1 MVQAKGVRPN
11 KGGDGGMTSAQLM
24 AAADQLGPVALDAAS
39 ITDEHGF
46 ADGNLL
52 SDWARRAV
60 PAPPRVVCQRA
71 LFALAVPNLWSA
83 LLQAGEHVW
92 LRYRDTTAN
101 PVVHRS
107 FPAELNPSSEL
118 AAVVAVVEGKEVAA
132 ALIRQVEAL
141 LPPAED
147 VLGVEA
153 LQGDRSGVAV
163 RLRREDDRFESRSR
177 QEVLA
182 WALGL
187 DDPVTES
194 VEPDAVTIACFG
206 DHDQVVRALVTADSW
221 QRRAAV
227 RSELFAHLDEVALE
241 HAPAAPT
248 WDAFTDALDNAGI
261 VWEGDDR
268 QEDPCGDRATIDR
281 IDLGEGVAHRFLM
294 WEFPYNDEPSGWLG
308 DCAPSTQARFL
319 RALEW
324 AQRHPDKWSPH
335 LIQHPM
341 AKRQPWGPQVDW

>member
-1 MVQAKGVRPN
+1 
-11 KGGDGGMTSAQLM
+11 MTSAQLM
-24 AAADQLGPVALDAAS
+24 AAADQLGPVTLDAAS

-52 SDWARRAV
+52 SDWARAAV

-71 LFALAVPNLWSA
+71 LFALAVPNLRSA
-83 LLQAGEHVW
+83 LVRVGMHVW

-101 PVVHRS
+101 PVVHWR
-107 FPAELNPSSEL
+107 FPAELNPPAEFEN
-118 AAVVAVVEGKEVAA
+118 VVVVVEGKDVAD
-132 ALIRQVEAL
+132 ALIRQAEAL

-153 LQGDRSGVAV
+153 LRGDRSGVAV

-182 WALGL
+182 WMLGL
-187 DDPVTES
+187 DEPVTES

-206 DHDQVVRALVTADSW
+206 DHDEVVRALVTADSW
-221 QRRAAV
+221 QRRAV
-227 RSELFAHLDEVALE
+227 LRSELFAHLDEVALE
-241 HAPAAPT
+241 RAPAAPT
-248 WDAFTDALDNAGI
+248 WNAFTDALDHAGI
-261 VWEGDDR
+261 VWEGGDR

-281 IDLGEGVAHRFLM
+281 IDLGEGIAHRFLM
-294 WEFPYNDEPSGWLG
+294 WEFPYNDEPPGWLG

-319 RALEW
+319 HALEW
-324 AQRHPDKWSPH
+324 AQRHRDEWSPQ

-341 AKRQPWGPQVDW
+341 AKRQPWGPRLDW